1 MPDRT
6 NKTSFLSL
14 LLCAPL
20 GVLGCHLARKAVDLR
35 FAIYEGFINE
45 NQEVGRLFALEGI
58 PSLIWSVAVCAAVVA
73 GILLI
78 SILPGILHR
87 RRYSLAM
94 LRFSCWACY
103 FLYIFYFYAADRCV
117 ELIYANE
124 LAAWG
129 IKPDKVMAFYWTCEL
144 VLPYSYLVLTV
155 LLIHVNLWRRDVIN
169 LYTREHEDEP
179 ATGDQ
184 IVENVRS
191 HGREPEYRKSLLGS
205 VFSHFA
211 VLILIPFLLR
221 LVGCVEDYRVPK
233 GSGNPVVALVK
244 VVKPKKKKKK
254 QYILNPDSPI
264 YFHQPDIDDS
274 ELLKQVMEETEL
286 TYRADPNARAGKM
299 GAGGG
304 KTGGWPDGMENA
316 EVRFIRMEY
325 NGRYWDDGMDNLS
338 RADVNFLE
346 EFHRLTGFKVR
357 RYGESHAIRLL
368 KKYRKGYAPPFVYMT
383 GNAHISVSE
392 RDVKIMRNY
401 LIDGGMLFAD
411 CGGPSW
417 NHSFHSFARRVFTDK
432 KLLVISDD
440 DPLFQMPYAFPN
452 GAPPLWHHGGR
463 RALGMKHKGRWVI
476 FYHPGDINDAWKSG
490 HSGLNPRMARG
501 AFQMGINIVY
511 YSFTNYLELTRKYR
525 K

>member
-1 MPDRT
+1 
-6 NKTSFLSL
+6 
-14 LLCAPL
+14 
-20 GVLGCHLARKAVDLR
+20 VDLR